1 MTQESELEL
10 AQRLLLETQP
20 KGLRQMVP
28 LTTID
33 PPGVPMREAPFD
45 LGIPAKS
52 QLGPAA
58 GGGGNLPSFEGI
70 VLNDGILKYAQVNGI
85 LGDDV

>member
-20 KGLRQMVP
+20 KALNQMVP

-33 PPGVPMREAPFD
+33 PPGVPMRDAPFD
-45 LGIPAKS
+45 LGIPAKAQIGS
-52 QLGPAA
+52 G
-58 GGGGNLPSFEGI
+58 GGGGNQLPVLDSIILQGAFLYNAEIYGI
-70 VLNDGILKYAQVNGI
+70 V
-85 LGDDV
+85 GDPL